1 MKKLLLIVLCITTLP
16 CFSWDGYDYDRGDY
30 IEIERGN
37 LVRVGNDIEIY
48 DYSTGTY
55 KDVEV
60 QSISNGEIE
69 VYDYDTDEYRT
80 FDMD

>member
-1 MKKLLLIVLCITTLP
+1 MAVYLVKFVGGIDEKLLLIVLCITTLP

-60 QSISNGEIE
+60 QSFLLWAS
-69 VYDYDTDEYRT
+69 YY
-80 FDMD
+80 

>member
-1 MKKLLLIVLCITTLP
+1 MDRAALINSLANEYEKDKVVEVKL
-16 CFSWDGYDYDRGDY
+16 DRGNY

>member
-1 MKKLLLIVLCITTLP
+1 MKKFLLIALCITTLH
-16 CFSWDGYDYDRGDY
+16 CFSWDGYDYDRGNY